1 MKAYTIALLLF
12 VGTLCAGWATN
23 VVNVITGFGSDIG
36 ILYVAQCFGIAA
48 FPLGSVL
55 GIASWF

>member
-1 MKAYTIALLLF
+1 MKGAIIFYIVMTLLA
-12 VGTLCAGWATN
+12 CAGWITN
-23 VVNVITGFGSDIG
+23 IVNVITGFHHEVG
-36 ILYVAQCFGIAA
+36 ILFVAQCFGIAA